1 MFEIN
6 SFCRS
11 LKVRNSFQQM
21 DKTGKA
27 FQYLDAAL
35 SFVEYG
41 MALESNAV
49 APKPAYSIFA
59 DTIDLLK

>member
-1 MFEIN
+1 MKHEADAM
-6 SFCRS
+6 
-11 LKVRNSFQQM
+11 M